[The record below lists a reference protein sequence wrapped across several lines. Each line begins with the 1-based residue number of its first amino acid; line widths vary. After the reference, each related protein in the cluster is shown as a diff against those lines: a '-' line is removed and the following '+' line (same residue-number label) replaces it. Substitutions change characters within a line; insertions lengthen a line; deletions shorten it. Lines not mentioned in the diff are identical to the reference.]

1 MGIVVTWGGLLN
13 GVFNL
18 WFVCLFR
25 YRLIDGTKVINELK
39 MDDSGAGGGGGASR
53 LTAGASSSQE
63 DSPRTGP
70 ETPPVG
76 HIDGITDLVL
86 CKNQRQM
93 FIASSSRDGVIKL
106 WKWRKVRDDSYLL
119 ILITYLELRSFYST
133 LMIYILIIFL
143 RILCILKGSS
153 IQFKMLS

>member
-1 MGIVVTWGGLLN
+1 MSMVLSS
-13 GVFNL
+13 
-18 WFVCLFR
+18 CR
-25 YRLIDGTKVINELK
+25 SRLIDGTKVINELK
-39 MDDSGAGGGGGASR
+39 MDDSAGSSGGASR

-70 ETPPVG
+70 ETPPMG

-106 WKWRKVRDDSYLL
+106 WK
-119 ILITYLELRSFYST
+119 
-133 LMIYILIIFL
+133 
-143 RILCILKGSS
+143 
-153 IQFKMLS
+153 

>member
-1 MGIVVTWGGLLN
+1 M
-13 GVFNL
+13 
-18 WFVCLFR
+18 
-25 YRLIDGTKVINELK
+25 INEVK
-39 MDDSGAGGGGGASR
+39 MDDSGSASGAGGSRTTTGA
-53 LTAGASSSQE
+53 TSSLE

-106 WKWRKVRDDSYLL
+106 WK
-119 ILITYLELRSFYST
+119 
-133 LMIYILIIFL
+133 
-143 RILCILKGSS
+143 
-153 IQFKMLS
+153 